1 MRAAPARERGNVR
14 FINMYFIGYVVLV
27 IGVVLGL
34 WRAGVLDRVAP
45 AWIGIGL
52 VVAIGL
58 GIMMAVGSGKPT
70 ITHD

>member
-1 MRAAPARERGNVR
+1 LQFRPRALAAREEGDIVR
-14 FINMYFIGYVVLV
+14 FINMYLIGYVVLV

-52 VVAIGL
+52 V
-58 GIMMAVGSGKPT
+58 S
-70 ITHD
+70 